1 MALSPEVLVRID
13 AMLNRGQI
21 HSEPATLS
29 STDIMLDRLDARR
42 RATSSRHGSAA
53 AGVSSAIP
61 TLGEAK
67 RRHDV
72 NWLDLPSLPEL
83 LNARRRL
90 L

>member
-53 AGVSSAIP
+53 AGSATP
-61 TLGEAK
+61 PLGEAK